1 MGSDSSSDCDCDML
15 VTIDLLC
22 NARISMGPI
31 CHMGTPV
38 IAHCLIVAITL
49 SYSKQVDSWTHEIA
63 GAPGVPREGL
73 AMLVSRPA
81 QNLQFVVQKRH
92 HGSNL
97 NDGCNPSQGE
107 IC

>member
-1 MGSDSSSDCDCDML
+1 MQRAHIHG
-15 VTIDLLC
+15 
-22 NARISMGPI
+22 A
-31 CHMGTPV
+31 HMGTPV
-38 IAHCLIVAITL
+38 IAHCLTVAITL

-81 QNLQFVVQKRH
+81 QNLQFVIQKRH
-92 HGSNL
+92 HESNL

-107 IC
+107 ICLMPCLHVSSRPNC